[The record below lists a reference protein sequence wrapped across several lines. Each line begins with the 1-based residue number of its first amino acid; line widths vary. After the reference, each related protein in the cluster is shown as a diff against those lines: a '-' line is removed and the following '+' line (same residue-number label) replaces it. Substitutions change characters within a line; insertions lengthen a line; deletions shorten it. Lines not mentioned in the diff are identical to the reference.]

1 VFYQTF
7 KEILIAIITKLFYKV
22 ETKGTL
28 PNSFYVST
36 ITLIPKLHKAR
47 TKKENFRP
55 ISLRNMDAKML
66 KEILTNQIQECI
78 KMITHHDQVGFIP
91 GMQEWF
97 NIRKSINVIYYINKF
112 KDKNHMIISMDDE
125 KAFDKI
131 QHPFMKSLGKIRN
144 SRSKS
149 KHNKNKIQQT
159 NKQHQIK

>member
-91 GMQEWF
+91 GMQE
-97 NIRKSINVIYYINKF
+97 
-112 KDKNHMIISMDDE
+112 
-125 KAFDKI
+125 
-131 QHPFMKSLGKIRN
+131 
-144 SRSKS
+144 
-149 KHNKNKIQQT
+149 
-159 NKQHQIK
+159 